1 MKHNNSKEHKDSREC
16 DHLRRQLYDVPGTS
30 EQKQQSAV
38 PVKDSE
44 LYLFR
49 ATYFVAKELR
59 PNSAV
64 NSELRFL
71 KLCGVTDTVSDIHN
85 ESVKHVQ
92 DSLLHVIEQ
101 DLKARIQDSQF
112 YGIIVDESTD
122 LSIHKKL
129 VIYVRYVSE
138 GEMNTE
144 LLGNIRIA
152 DGKAETINSEIRNTL
167 LNMGLEV
174 SNCVGLG
181 SDGASVM
188 FGRKGGL
195 GVLLGQ
201 DAPLLTHVHCVAH
214 RLSLACSDAAKEIPF
229 LRSYKDTLKNLYIHV
244 SGSGVRVK
252 KLESMQ
258 AIMEEPQLK
267 LKDPIS
273 VRWLAMESAVSTV
286 HKCYGAIVS
295 YLQSNEGKNTVGDV
309 IADGLLK
316 EVLHYKFPAF
326 TAILSDIL
334 AVIGRLSKQLQ
345 AETLDL
351 SELMPLKDSALGR
364 LNGLKELKGPC
375 ETEFQSQVSVNGS
388 KIYYKGILLTHA
400 NEKTQTEKLKL
411 SYIESVSKQ
420 IETRIS
426 ADNVIEAFSVIE
438 PRAFDSLTAEESA
451 SHLKTLADKY
461 DSDLDTLRIEHSG
474 LKYLMKG
481 SYKNLNFKTFCKKVL
496 KTHTE
501 DFPEVSRLCR
511 IALCVPVTSV
521 ACERGFSLQ
530 NKIKVKARTSLN
542 PESLDTLM
550 KLAKGPEL
558 EDFPY
563 ERAIQHW
570 NNQKKRRLARLYQPL
585 KPKDSDSVLIE

>member
-101 DLKARIQDSQF
+101 DLKARIQDSQY

-244 SGSGVRVK
+244 SGSGVCVK

-451 SHLKTLADKY
+451 SHLKT
-461 DSDLDTLRIEHSG
+461 
-474 LKYLMKG
+474 
-481 SYKNLNFKTFCKKVL
+481 
-496 KTHTE
+496 
-501 DFPEVSRLCR
+501 
-511 IALCVPVTSV
+511 
-521 ACERGFSLQ
+521 
-530 NKIKVKARTSLN
+530 
-542 PESLDTLM
+542 
-550 KLAKGPEL
+550 
-558 EDFPY
+558 
-563 ERAIQHW
+563 
-570 NNQKKRRLARLYQPL
+570 
-585 KPKDSDSVLIE
+585 